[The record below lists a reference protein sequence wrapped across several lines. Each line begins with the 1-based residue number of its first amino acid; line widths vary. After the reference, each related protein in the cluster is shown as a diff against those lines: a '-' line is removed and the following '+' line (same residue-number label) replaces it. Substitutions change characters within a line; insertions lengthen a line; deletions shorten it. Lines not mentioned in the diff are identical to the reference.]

1 MNFSHIKL
9 VAFSLSLVAAS
20 LAQAKTVYI
29 APNGDNAN
37 DGLSDT
43 APVKTLADAY
53 AKANAA
59 GDVIQ
64 FLDGT
69 YTTANFPEATAVNR
83 NITIQG
89 KARVVGSGP
98 DLGAYEYKAVS
109 GFILIVK

>member
-53 AKANAA
+53 AKANEA
-59 GDVIQ
+59 GD
-64 FLDGT
+64 
-69 YTTANFPEATAVNR
+69 
-83 NITIQG
+83 TIQG